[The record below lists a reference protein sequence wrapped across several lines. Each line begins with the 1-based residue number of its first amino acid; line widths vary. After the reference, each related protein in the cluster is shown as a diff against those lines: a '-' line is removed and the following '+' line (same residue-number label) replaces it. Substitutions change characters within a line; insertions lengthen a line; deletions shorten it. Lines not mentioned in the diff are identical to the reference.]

1 MSRNFVLACLWLV
14 LVSTVFPGQ
23 TTSTTATSVLSAGE
37 KVVETLQR
45 IESALKSKQ
54 TGHFGAPCGAG
65 MEFLAFS
72 QMKQKT
78 LETYQKAV
86 EANQEAME
94 GKLKAMET
102 NLEAE
107 RREMKT
113 KLKAMETNL
122 EAMETTLE
130 AERRERKTKLKAMET
145 TLEAVET
152 ALVRSNQKGGSTFV
166 RWGRKTCAN
175 TSQLV
180 YSGVAG
186 GSWYDHPGAAAN
198 PLCLTLAPQFDG
210 TAAHP
215 THRGYL
221 YGAEYQVILNHHEHD
236 VPCSVCRTAL
246 STTIMIPA
254 TRTCPTG
261 WTTQYTGYL
270 TSGHYGHKAASE
282 YVCLDKDPE
291 HASSGHV
298 NLFYFTVTQCGSL
311 PCPPYVNN
319 KVVLCV
325 VCSK

>member
-1 MSRNFVLACLWLV
+1 MSRNFMLACLWLV
-14 LVSTVFPGQ
+14 LVSKVFPGQ

-65 MEFLAFS
+65 ME
-72 QMKQKT
+72 
-78 LETYQKAV
+78 
-86 EANQEAME
+86 

-107 RREMKT
+107 RREM
-113 KLKAMETNL
+113 
-122 EAMETTLE
+122 
-130 AERRERKTKLKAMET
+130 KTKLKAMET

-186 GSWYDHPGAAAN
+186 GSWYDHTGAAAN

-215 THRGYL
+215 TYRGYL
-221 YGAEYQVILNHHEHD
+221 YGAEYQDIPIHHDHD
-236 VPCSVCRTAL
+236 VPCSVCRAAL

-270 TSGHYGHKAASE
+270 TSGHYEHKAASE

-291 HASSGHV
+291 HASSGHL
-298 NLFYFTVTQCGSL
+298 NQHGKLFYFTVTQCGNL

>member
-1 MSRNFVLACLWLV
+1 MSRNFMLACLWLV

-54 TGHFGAPCGAG
+54 TGLSGPLFGRA
-65 MEFLAFS
+65 MELLAFS
-72 QMKQKT
+72 QMKEKT
-78 LETYQKAV
+78 LETYQKAM
-86 EANQEAME
+86 ETYQKAAEKNQEAVE
-94 GKLKAMET
+94 
-102 NLEAE
+102 
-107 RREMKT
+107 T
-113 KLKAMETNL
+113 KLKAMEAKL
-122 EAMETTLE
+122 EA
-130 AERRERKTKLKAMET
+130 AERERKEMKTKLE
-145 TLEAVET
+145 ET
-152 ALVRSNQKGGSTFV
+152 ALDRSNQKGGSTFV
-166 RWGRKTCAN
+166 RWGKKTCAN

-186 GSWYDHPGAAAN
+186 GSWYDHTGAAAN

-215 THRGYL
+215 TYRGYL
-221 YGAEYQVILNHHEHD
+221 YGAEYELIPNHHEHD

-282 YVCLDKDPE
+282 YVCLDNDPE
-291 HASSGHV
+291 NASSGHV
-298 NLFYFTVTQCGSL
+298 NHNGYLFYFTVTQCGSL